1 MAVGVGLDVGGI
13 RGGVGGGVGVAVVI
27 GVGVG
32 VGVRAS
38 VDVGLAGCAAQAR
51 PIRPITSST
60 ITKDRLW
67 T

>member
-1 MAVGVGLDVGGI
+1 MAAGLGDGGT
-13 RGGVGGGVGVAVVI
+13 REGVGGGVGVAVVI

-32 VGVRAS
+32 VGVRVS

>member
-13 RGGVGGGVGVAVVI
+13 RGGVGGGVGVAIVI
-27 GVGVG
+27 GVG

-38 VDVGLAGCAAQAR
+38 VDVGLAGCVAQAR
-51 PIRPITSST
+51 PIRPITNST